1 MEREDVFDAIE
12 AVDAAGYDLDEELD
26 FAEALNAVMDGEIDW
41 EELSDDEYD
50 QVLEVAELV
59 YPGVDPEDALDQLI
73 EDIIDEF
80 EEDEDED
87 DDDDEEDDPD
97 EVDDDEE
104 ETDDTTELLDEAD
117 DIISEYLSDE
127 TRDEL
132 NDAINTL
139 AKRRVAGLKGSGIR
153 YKNRAWGQRLIRQA
167 EDHLAD
173 VMADAQEELLEAYE
187 DEIGETATVGEE
199 RQFATIL
206 AIDTAH
212 GMTRAEIDRQTG
224 FLASVKNKYANMSTV
239 GKILTGAAFGIP
251 LGLGFGVIGG
261 GVAVAGVG
269 LFRAIRGSANR
280 RADGSKGSVDDFYN
294 AYGDKLEQQIE
305 TIQNSTEDEAFD
317 RLWESSVE
325 DEDSGL
331 DAEARSSRNRHA
343 IYWGAAGVI
352 GGAVVGEVLGNV
364 FGVTD
369 GTGSGVGKEIGGRI
383 PNNPFDTFDGVPA
396 QPGESQTEYFTR
408 YWQDN
413 MTSADRYNWGRMME
427 YGEQNPGVNMSN
439 ALERASASAT
449 QLSDEAYSRL
459 GSALNS
465 VQSVAD
471 TANAIGS
478 QDAMISSARVG
489 ELEQWFAGGGHNQA
503 DVFYQFNALE
513 QIYGAPYMDELH
525 SNSSDLFQNP
535 LLRKTL
541 SEWYQ
546 INR

>member
-26 FAEALNAVMDGEIDW
+26 FAQALNAVMDGEIDW
-41 EELSDDEYD
+41 EDLSDDEYA

-80 EEDEDED
+80 EEDDADEE

-97 EVDDDEE
+97 EEDDDE

-117 DIISEYLSDE
+117 GIISEYLSAE

-212 GMTRAEIDRQTG
+212 GLTRAEIDRQTG

-251 LGLGFGVIGG
+251 LGFGFGYIGG
-261 GVAVAGVG
+261 AVAVAGVG

-352 GGAVVGEVLGNV
+352 GGAVVGEVLGSV
-364 FGVTD
+364 FHVAD
-369 GTGSGVGKEIGGRI
+369 GTGSGVGKEVGGALRHR
-383 PNNPFDTFDGVPA
+383 FDTFNGVPA
-396 QPGESQTEYFTR
+396 RPGESQAEYFTR
-408 YWQDN
+408 FWQDH
-413 MTSADRYNWGRMME
+413 MTSADRHDWGRMME
-427 YGEQNPGVNMSN
+427 YGEQNPGVNMTS
-439 ALERASASAT
+439 ALERASAGAGH
-449 QLSDEAYSRL
+449 LSDEAYSRL

-471 TANAIGS
+471 ASNAIGS
-478 QDAMISSARVG
+478 HDALVSSARIG

-541 SEWYQ
+541 SAWYQ
-546 INR
+546 STR